1 MLLRYPSD
9 VIVVVVIATVH
20 VAVQDILETTM
31 HASQDQV
38 IESNGPASDEAQNT
52 STSSQHP
59 QYSASPLDNLHSMM
73 VSSSSPPPPP
83 TTTATTTIAFAITTT
98 TTTSITPTVHSPT
111 IKMSTPSSMLD
122 HEDAVEI
129 QQPSDEDKRE
139 DNCQNGMIEE
149 QHPVNEKN
157 ADALPMT
164 EASLQNQLPVSES
177 TETVVAAEANGLDK
191 VNGVIEVNGVN
202 EINGVNGVDDEVNP
216 SKVLIKSLD
225 GLVGKGDEQ
234 DAGNELSINESH
246 SLSEEVS
253 IIRIHVTIIH
263 KITQLFLLDKFSTIS
278 N

>member
-83 TTTATTTIAFAITTT
+83 PPTTTATTTIAFAITTT
-98 TTTSITPTVHSPT
+98 TTTSITPTVHSST

-149 QHPVNEKN
+149 QHSVNEKN
-157 ADALPMT
+157 ADALPLT

-191 VNGVIEVNGVN
+191 VNGVND
-202 EINGVNGVDDEVNP
+202 INGVNGVDDEVNP
-216 SKVLIKSLD
+216 PKVLIKSLD

>member
-1 MLLRYPSD
+1 
-9 VIVVVVIATVH
+9 
-20 VAVQDILETTM
+20 
-31 HASQDQV
+31 
-38 IESNGPASDEAQNT
+38 
-52 STSSQHP
+52 
-59 QYSASPLDNLHSMM
+59 
-73 VSSSSPPPPP
+73 
-83 TTTATTTIAFAITTT
+83 
-98 TTTSITPTVHSPT
+98 
-111 IKMSTPSSMLD
+111 MLD

-129 QQPSDEDKRE
+129 QQPSHEDKRE

-149 QHPVNEKN
+149 QHSVNEKN
-157 ADALPMT
+157 ADALPLT

-216 SKVLIKSLD
+216 PKVLIKSLD